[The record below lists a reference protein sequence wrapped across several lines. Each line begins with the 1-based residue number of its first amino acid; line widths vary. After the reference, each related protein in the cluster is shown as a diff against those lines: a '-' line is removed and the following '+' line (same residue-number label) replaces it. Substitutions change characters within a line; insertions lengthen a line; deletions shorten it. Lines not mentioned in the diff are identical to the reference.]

1 MPFMNYRNVWLPLLV
16 LGLLWLGYRSYAWPG
31 VLAVG
36 GGLVMW
42 LLLHFTR
49 LMNVLQKTAERPIG
63 HVGSAVMLHAK
74 LRPGVSLLHVLA
86 LTRSLG
92 QLQSPANTQPEVY
105 RWTDASGSWVEC
117 QFQHGKLLQWQLQ
130 RPNLPQADNDA
141 APAAPT
147 P

>member
-1 MPFMNYRNVWLPLLV
+1 MSLMNYRNVWLPLLV

-42 LLLHFTR
+42 LLLH
-49 LMNVLQKTAERPIG
+49 
-63 HVGSAVMLHAK
+63 
-74 LRPGVSLLHVLA
+74 VLA

-105 RWTDASGSWVEC
+105 RWADASGSWVEC

-130 RPNLPQADNDA
+130 RPNLPEAHTDA